1 MITAV
6 DTSVLL
12 DVFAAQADYLARSQI
27 ALRRCLQQGSLI
39 VCEVVVAEPRP
50 CFARNE
56 ELLSALSTID
66 AEFSPLSRDE
76 ALLAGEAW
84 QKYRRA
90 GGKRNH
96 LIPDFLVAAH
106 AQVSAERLLTRD
118 RGFYKRWF
126 RDLNILAP

>member
-1 MITAV
+1 
-6 DTSVLL
+6 
-12 DVFAAQADYLARSQI
+12 
-27 ALRRCLQQGSLI
+27 
-39 VCEVVVAEPRP
+39 
-50 CFARNE
+50 
-56 ELLSALSTID
+56 LLSALSTID